1 MSSKASVLA
10 TKDQPLPADAELDL
24 AETLDRPGGRVRRM
38 GSLRLPLGGPYR
50 PKAVAYRLPDGRI
63 VWCVRLWEVD
73 RAVRRCVS
81 SATIRRFCQI
91 NRLPEVEGEVDRV
104 EGR

>member
-1 MSSKASVLA
+1 MSSRASVLA
-10 TKDQPLPADAELDL
+10 TKDQPLPADADRDL
-24 AETLDRPGGRVRRM
+24 AELFDAPRGRVRRV
-38 GSLRLPLGGPYR
+38 GSVRLPLGGPYR

-81 SATIRRFCQI
+81 SATIRQFCRM
-91 NRLPEVEGEVDRV
+91 NRLPGVEGEVDRV

>member
-1 MSSKASVLA
+1 MNQCCCSVSKWITLRSKVDAPSNY
-10 TKDQPLPADAELDL
+10 PA
-24 AETLDRPGGRVRRM
+24 RWWKP
-38 GSLRLPLGGPYR
+38 
-50 PKAVAYRLPDGRI
+50 LPDGRI